1 MATLRLVPAVGSHI
15 EIGVDQAVVGRDPNS
30 DVVVN
35 DGSVSR
41 KHARLERRGD
51 GWAVVDQGSANGTFL
66 DGHRVTEA
74 PLGHGQEIRF
84 GSVAYRLEIEE
95 ELSATIITPMTAPT
109 DATVVQRA
117 VVPPARP
124 PAPRPATPAARP
136 APAHAPVHTPAPA
149 PPPPS
154 ARPHPPAAPV
164 SPVPHVVHT
173 PEPEKKRGP
182 MFWGVVGGVGCLAV
196 VAAVLGVV
204 FGGAYFMTKGAVE
217 AAQAQLK
224 DLKSGNLDA
233 AYARTTSGYQQ
244 DHPQPVFTAFVQRHP
259 GLVGNTEST
268 FSDRSVKNETARL
281 AGTLSH
287 PSGTESVVYE
297 MVKEGGAWKVSGL
310 TVEGDSG
317 GAETAP
323 TAEGGLSVETISVNK
338 TPQGQAT
345 SVNIDIRVTGF
356 DLLPEGNAFRMDLVE
371 DLETIAPDG
380 RRIDQLSQVGL
391 ETLKQSKPSAV
402 GATATFSNSLTFGKA
417 QPGRYK
423 AVITIRDLVG
433 RKTKKHEVAFNLP

>member
-30 DVVVN
+30 DVIVN

-51 GWAVVDQGSANGTFL
+51 GWAVVDQSSANGTFL

-74 PLGHGQEIRF
+74 ALAHGQEIRF

-117 VVPPARP
+117 VVPPPRP
-124 PAPRPATPAARP
+124 SAPRPAAPAPRPAAP
-136 APAHAPVHTPAPA
+136 PAHAPA
-149 PPPPS
+149 PPSP
-154 ARPHPPAAPV
+154 RPHPPAAPV
-164 SPVPHVVHT
+164 SPVPHVPHV
-173 PEPEKKRGP
+173 PAPVPEKGRGP
-182 MFWGVVGGVGCLAV
+182 MFWGVVGGLGCLAV
-196 VAAVLGVV
+196 AAAVLGVV

-233 AYARTTSGYQQ
+233 AYARTTPGYQQ
-244 DHPQPVFTAFVQRHP
+244 DHPQPAFTAFVQRHP
-259 GLVGNTEST
+259 GLVGNTDST
-268 FSDRSVKNETARL
+268 FSERSVKNETARL

-287 PSGTESVVYE
+287 PSGTENVVYE
-297 MVKEGGAWKVSGL
+297 LVKEGDTWKVANL
-310 TVEGDSG
+310 TVDGDSG
-317 GAETAP
+317 GAGAVP
-323 TAEGGLSVETISVNK
+323 TAEGGLAVETISVNK

-345 SVNIDIRVTGF
+345 AVNIDIRVTGF

-371 DLETIAPDG
+371 DLETIGPDG

-391 ETLKQSKPSAV
+391 ETLNESKPSAV
-402 GATATFSNSLTFGKA
+402 GATATFNNSLTFGKA

-423 AVITIRDLVG
+423 AVITIRDMVG